1 MVRHPALLL
10 FSEGDVSQ
18 TTEAVEV
25 RRLSP
30 SEVHLALEWARLEG
44 WNPGVSD
51 AACFYAADPN
61 GFWGALHNGEPAAVI
76 SVVHYG
82 NAFGFLGLYICRPDL
97 RGRGFGTAVWNAA
110 IGAAG
115 DRVIGLD
122 GVPAQ
127 QENYRRSGFR
137 LAWGNR
143 RYQGTGLER
152 DVRGV
157 VDLDTVPFAQ
167 IAAYDTSV
175 FEADR
180 RRFLR
185 LWIAQPNAVRL
196 GVIRDGTLAGWGLL
210 RPCAEGHKIGPLLA
224 DDEATAACLLD
235 ALMAARPGEPI
246 FLDVPDANAYAV
258 RMAEDHGMTAC
269 FETARMYR
277 GDAPSLDLAKV
288 WGITSFEL
296 G

>member
-1 MVRHPALLL
+1 MPIS
-10 FSEGDVSQ
+10 SEGDVSQ
-18 TTEAVEV
+18 TTEAIEV

-44 WNPGVSD
+44 WNPGASD
-51 AACFYAADPN
+51 AACFYAADPD
-61 GFWGALHNGEPAAVI
+61 GFWGALHDGEPAAVI

-82 NAFGFLGLYICRPDL
+82 DAFAFLGLYICRPDL

-143 RYQGTGLER
+143 RYQGIGVER

-157 VDLDTVPFAQ
+157 VDLDTIPFAQ
-167 IAAYDTSV
+167 IAAYDRSV

-185 LWIAQPNAVRL
+185 AWIAQPDAVRL
-196 GVIRDGTLAGWGLL
+196 GVVRDGNLAGWGLL
-210 RPCAEGHKIGPLLA
+210 RPCAEGYKIGPLVA
-224 DDEATAACLLD
+224 DDEAASASLLD
-235 ALMAARPGEPI
+235 ALMAARPGETI
-246 FLDVPDANAYAV
+246 FLDVPHANADAV
-258 RMAEDHGMTAC
+258 RMAEDRGMSVC

-277 GDAPSLDLAKV
+277 GNAPSIDLAKV